1 MPRRPMQVIQQLL
14 GEQPLPWEGAGLSA
28 AQRSRLGVFRR
39 PVMQLLERDPGRR
52 PSLSQFCDMASSIFS
67 ATTTVNL

>member
-1 MPRRPMQVIQQLL
+1 MIEKLL
-14 GEQPLPWEGAGLSA
+14 GKQPLPWEEGQLTA

-39 PVMQLLERDPGRR
+39 PVVQLLERDPSRR
-52 PSLSQFCDMASSIFS
+52 PSLQQFCDMCTSIFS